1 MISRAAPVWCLIAI
15 ALSLPVRDT
24 AAQTIVIGPTVGY
37 RIGGGFDAE
46 FNDGDGNRQ
55 RGTFDLKNSLS
66 YGITVDILLDKV
78 WREMFLELIW
88 DRQKTDLVEKL
99 SSSPGAVVTD
109 LTSDYFLAGI
119 SSVPFPATFNWF
131 GTLYLGAAR
140 FAGGGESEARFAWG
154 FGLGVKYSF
163 SERLGAR
170 VQGRTYLSTVGES
183 RGGTSCSLYLCT
195 EWHGFMSQLDLSG
208 GLFVAL

>member
-1 MISRAAPVWCLIAI
+1 MIRASKTCSLILLACLYVAG
-15 ALSLPVRDT
+15 A
-24 AAQTIVIGPTVGY
+24 AAQSVEIAPIVGY

-46 FNDGDGNRQ
+46 FDDNAGNPQ
-55 RGTFDLKNSLS
+55 RGTFDLKNSVS
-66 YGITVDILLDKV
+66 YGLTVDILLDKV

-88 DRQKTDLVEKL
+88 DRQKTDLVEKR
-99 SSSPGAVVTD
+99 SNSPDAVVTE

-119 SSVPFPATFNWF
+119 SSVPYPAAFNWF

-140 FAGGGESEARFAWG
+140 FAGGGQSETRFAWG
-154 FGLGVKYSF
+154 LGIGVKYRF

-195 EWHGFMSQLDLSG
+195 EWHGFMSQFDVSG